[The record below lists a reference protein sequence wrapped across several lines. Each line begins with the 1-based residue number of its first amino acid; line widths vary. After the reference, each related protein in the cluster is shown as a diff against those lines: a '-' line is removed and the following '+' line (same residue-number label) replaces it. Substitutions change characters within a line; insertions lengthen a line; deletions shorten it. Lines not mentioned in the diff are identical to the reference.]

1 MNKHLKH
8 HIAAITA
15 ATTLLALLATAAPA
29 RNFSTSNQNVRVVW
43 TELEFAALVTITC
56 SLTFEGSFH
65 YRSIVKRERALIGYI
80 TAAIVRRPCRNGEA
94 WAANGRESHP
104 RLGTLANTLPWH
116 ITYEGFA
123 GTLPN
128 ITSILFLVRG
138 GRFKI
143 HSFFDTLC
151 LYGDAND
158 NITGRGTRDPVT
170 GAITGLE
177 PVALVDAV
185 GQRHALLGGC
195 RRTRARRGRPGT
207 RGRRRASRTRLP
219 SRSIHTV
226 SRSRLRSLKSMF
238 ATALSQS
245 HVGREHLGRH
255 ASCVRS
261 GSARASRP
269 A

>member
-15 ATTLLALLATAAPA
+15 ATTLLALLATGASA

-43 TELEFAALVTITC
+43 AELDFASELVTITC

-80 TAAIVRRPCRNGEA
+80 TAAILRRPCRNGEA
-94 WAANGRESHP
+94 WNANGTESHP
-104 RLGTLANTLPWH
+104 RLGRLANTLPWH

-158 NITGRGTRDPVT
+158 NITGRGTRDTVT

-177 PVALVDAV
+177 PVAGRNTARLVNS
-185 GQRHALLGGC
+185 LGSGVC
-195 RRTRARRGRPGT
+195 PATGRYGNRRPGVVTLLNTST
-207 RGRRRASRTRLP
+207 RITITL
-219 SRSIHTV
+219 I
-226 SRSRLRSLKSMF
+226 
-238 ATALSQS
+238 
-245 HVGREHLGRH
+245 
-255 ASCVRS
+255 
-261 GSARASRP
+261 
-269 A
+269 